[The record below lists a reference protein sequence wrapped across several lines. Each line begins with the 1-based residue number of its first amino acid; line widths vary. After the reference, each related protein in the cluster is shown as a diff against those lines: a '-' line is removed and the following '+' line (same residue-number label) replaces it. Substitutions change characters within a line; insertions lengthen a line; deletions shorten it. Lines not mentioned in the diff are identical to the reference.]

1 MPTLLAFLLV
11 FSLVELQASLP
22 QETQESVQKVLAIHK
37 NWGDQMS
44 THGATITAEPDD
56 GKAGMKRS
64 KSNEGYTLVLY
75 LIHASGLPKEKI
87 YQLVGLQFPSLQP
100 QVQMR
105 GIGLNPEGIAV
116 CPGKA
121 NTCTSDEG
129 PNDPIDLLF
138 PAAKGQVGHF
148 ALVSEDGQSRAMFTV
163 TPFPIRSKDKGCTLE
178 LQRLMP
184 HAELVYLVVSGLP
197 PAAELQVKSRSYNEE
212 HGAKVRAD
220 ARGNY
225 ESGLLPAVQ
234 GKDHGTLTVNVT
246 SSTCALSASIDWGTG
261 SDRPQ

>member
-1 MPTLLAFLLV
+1 MTRA
-11 FSLVELQASLP
+11 
-22 QETQESVQKVLAIHK
+22 
-37 NWGDQMS
+37 
-44 THGATITAEPDD
+44 
-56 GKAGMKRS
+56 
-64 KSNEGYTLVLY
+64 KSNEGYTLVPY
-75 LIHASGLPKEKI
+75 LIHASGLPKEKV

-105 GIGLNPEGIAV
+105 GIGINAEGIAV

-129 PNDPIDLLF
+129 PNDPIDLIF

-163 TPFPIRSKDKGCTLE
+163 TPFPIRSKDKDCTLE

-184 HAELVYLVVSGLP
+184 RAELVYLVVSGLP
-197 PAAELQVKSRSYNEE
+197 ADAELQVKSRSYDEE
-212 HGAKVRAD
+212 HGGKVRAD
-220 ARGNY
+220 AKGNY

-234 GKDHGTLTVNVT
+234 GKDHGTLNVDVI
-246 SSTCALSASIDWGTG
+246 SSACVLSASIDWGSG
-261 SDRPQ
+261 SERPNR